1 MKNVFKVLMVVLILN
16 ITTGYATTSDLNQE
30 QKTFIDADIGEMV
43 VNVEIVMVQSF
54 DFVGIDRDV
63 INAPDLK
70 DVQFEDVAYQIE
82 DRFVSLKKFNIPIVE
97 KPFRFARDGI
107 ATNKDGEIYYNSYS
121 NRLPRDGIRTI

>member
-30 QKTFIDADIGEMV
+30 QKTFIDADVGDMV

-63 INAPDLK
+63 IIAPDLK
-70 DVQFEDVAYQIE
+70 DVQFEIVAYQIE
-82 DRFVSLKKFNIPIVE
+82 DRFVSLKNFDSPIVE

-107 ATNKDGEIYYNSYS
+107 ATNKDGEICYNSYS